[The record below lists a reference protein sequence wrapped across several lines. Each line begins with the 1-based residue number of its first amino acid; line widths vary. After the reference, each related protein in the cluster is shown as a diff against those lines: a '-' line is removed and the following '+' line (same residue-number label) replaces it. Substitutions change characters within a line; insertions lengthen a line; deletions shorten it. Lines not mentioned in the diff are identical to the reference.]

1 MLLFS
6 ELPNLNRVSLMS
18 ARETLLQRYA
28 ELTVRVGINVQPGQR
43 LCINGQIEH
52 AELARAVAR
61 EAYKAGAAWVDV
73 YLSDQHVK
81 RAHIEFAGDESLEY
95 SPPWLVKRLDD
106 LGADHGALL
115 GITGDPEPEIFA
127 DLDGARVAKA
137 RMRKVSEA
145 SLRLTDGACN
155 WCIVG
160 YPNAG
165 WATTIFGEPDVDR
178 LWDAVATAVRL
189 DEDDP
194 VAAWQEHIAKLTS
207 RANALNARRFD
218 ALRYA
223 GPGTDLR
230 IGLLPGSEWLAA
242 LDHSAGIDHVANMPT
257 EEVFTSPDARRV
269 DGFVSATYPLQ
280 LHGTIVRGLKV
291 RFEGGRAV
299 EITAETGEDLV
310 RQHASS
316 DDGAARLGEVA
327 LVDND
332 SRVGKTGLVFY
343 NTLFDENAA
352 SHLALG
358 MAFPKT
364 AEGASDL
371 TPEERHERGVNHSSI
386 HTDFMIGSPELD
398 VFGVDADGSET
409 PILRKGDWVL

>member
-1 MLLFS
+1 
-6 ELPNLNRVSLMS
+6 MS
-18 ARETLLQRYA
+18 ANDSLLQRYA
-28 ELTVRVGINVQPGQR
+28 ELTVRVGLNVQPGQR
-43 LCINGQIEH
+43 LCVNGQLEH

-73 YLSDQHVK
+73 YLTDQHVK
-81 RAHIEFAGDESLEY
+81 RAHIEYASDESLEY

-106 LGADHGALL
+106 LGADGGALL
-115 GITGDPEPEIFA
+115 GITGNPEPEIFA
-127 DLDGARVAKA
+127 DLDGSRVAKA

-155 WCIVG
+155 WCIVAF
-160 YPNAG
+160 PNVG
-165 WATTIFGEPDVDR
+165 WATTVFGEPDVDR
-178 LWDAVATAVRL
+178 LWQAVATAVRL

-194 VAAWQEHIAKLTS
+194 VAAWQEHIAKLS
-207 RANALNARRFD
+207 RRADTLNACRFD
-218 ALRYA
+218 ALHFV
-223 GPGTDLR
+223 GPGTDVKV
-230 IGLLPGSEWLAA
+230 GLLPGSKWLAA
-242 LDHSAGIDHVANMPT
+242 LERSNGIDHVANMPT

-269 DGFVSATYPLQ
+269 DGYVSATYPLQ

-299 EITAETGEDLV
+299 EITADTGEDLM
-310 RQHASS
+310 RQHAAS

-343 NTLFDENAA
+343 DTLFDENAA
-352 SHLALG
+352 SHIALG
-358 MAFPKT
+358 MAFPGT
-364 AEGASDL
+364 AEGASAL

-409 PILRKGDWVL
+409 PILRQGDWVL